1 MYMRRSLLSFTA
13 GLPFIIAPTQ
23 AQDGGQLYTL
33 YCSACH
39 GADGNGATGGQ
50 FPPLAES
57 PWVQGNAERA
67 IKIVLHGLHGPVEVK
82 GKTYNL
88 EMPPQGAALP
98 DDQIAA
104 ILTHVRASWGNK
116 ATAVSADQ
124 VKATRAAT
132 AARKE
137 HWTAEELLK
146 LHPLEN
152 AKPPVEKLISYYYK
166 GSFQSMPDFS
176 KLKPDA
182 VEEEPLGLV
191 DYSSYAKTDGFA
203 MMWEGE
209 IYTPDGKHEFYLDSD
224 DGSRLFIDGQ
234 LICEIKAI
242 GPAGRLVKKSVSL
255 KKGMHKFRVEYFE
268 FAGQEALSV
277 GMKQQGSN
285 GIKWFSKDKGNAQ
298 SKTWPEIMLAPAAD
312 RAVMYRNF
320 IQGTSARG
328 IGFGFPGEINMAYSA
343 DRFAPELLWTG
354 QFIDAGHHWTDRGVG
369 YEPPASE
376 DVTRISNKL
385 AYAFTEEAGTAWP
398 ATTTAAPNF
407 RGYKLD
413 SKGNPTFSVQIGN
426 QRFLDSYSVVS
437 GPTPAL
443 VRTIKPSG
451 EAAKPVSL
459 LLLSEHDLQAPTPQS
474 FQAGKVKVEVEG
486 GAVRYVAGHAILDLK
501 NSAITI
507 RYTWQ

>member
-1 MYMRRSLLSFTA
+1 MYMRRLLPVFLSLPLTFAPLS
-13 GLPFIIAPTQ
+13 

-50 FPPLAES
+50 FPPLAKS
-57 PWVQGNAERA
+57 PWVQGNAERS

-116 ATAVSADQ
+116 STPVSADQ
-124 VKATRAAT
+124 VKATRGAT

-152 AKPPVEKLISYYYK
+152 AKPPVENLISYYYK

-176 KLKPDA
+176 QLKPDA
-182 VEEEPLGLV
+182 VEEEPMGLV

-203 MMWEGE
+203 MMWEGKF
-209 IYTPDGKHEFYLDSD
+209 YTPDGKHEFCLDSD
-224 DGSRLFIDGQ
+224 DGARLLIDGQ
-234 LICEIKAI
+234 LVCEIKAI
-242 GPAGRLVKKSVSL
+242 GPAGRLVKKSVAL
-255 KKGMHKFRVEYFE
+255 KKGMHQFRVEYFE
-268 FAGQEALSV
+268 FAGEEALSV

-285 GIKWFSKDKGNAQ
+285 GIKWFSKDKGSAQ
-298 SKTWPEIMLAPAAD
+298 SKTWPEIMLTPSAD

-328 IGFGFPGEINMAYSA
+328 IGFGFSGEINMAYSA
-343 DRFAPELLWTG
+343 DRLAPELLWTG
-354 QFIDAGHHWTDRGVG
+354 KFIDAGHHWTDRGVG
-369 YEPPASE
+369 DEPPAGD

-385 AYAFTEEAGTAWP
+385 AYAFTEEAVTAWP
-398 ATTTAAPNF
+398 AGNPVAPSF

-413 SKGNPTFSVQIGN
+413 AKGNPTFLVQIGN
-426 QRFLDSYSVVS
+426 QRFLDSYAVVT
-437 GPTPAL
+437 GATPAL
-443 VRTIKPSG
+443 VRTITPSG

-459 LLLSEHDLQAPTPQS
+459 LLLSEHDLQAPTAQS

-486 GAVRYVAGHAILDLK
+486 GAVRYVTGNAILDLK

>member
-1 MYMRRSLLSFTA
+1 MRRLLPVFLSLPLMFAPLS
-13 GLPFIIAPTQ
+13 

-57 PWVQGNAERA
+57 PWVQGNAERS

-116 ATAVSADQ
+116 STPVSADQ
-124 VKATRAAT
+124 VKATRGAT

-152 AKPPVEKLISYYYK
+152 AKPPVENLISYYYK

-176 KLKPDA
+176 QLKPDA
-182 VEEEPLGLV
+182 VEEEPMGLV

-203 MMWEGE
+203 MMWEGKF
-209 IYTPDGKHEFYLDSD
+209 YTPDGKHEFCLDSD
-224 DGSRLFIDGQ
+224 DGARLLIDGQ
-234 LICEIKAI
+234 LVCEIKAI
-242 GPAGRLVKKSVSL
+242 GPAGRLVKKSVAL
-255 KKGMHKFRVEYFE
+255 KKGMHQLRVEYFE
-268 FAGQEALSV
+268 FAGEEVLSV

-285 GIKWFSKDKGNAQ
+285 GIKWFSKDKGSAQ
-298 SKTWPEIMLAPAAD
+298 SKTWPEIMLTPSAD

-343 DRFAPELLWTG
+343 DRLAPELLWTG
-354 QFIDAGHHWTDRGVG
+354 KFIDAGHHWTDRGVG
-369 YEPPASE
+369 DEPPAGD

-385 AYAFTEEAGTAWP
+385 AYAFTEETVTSWP
-398 ATTTAAPNF
+398 AGNPVAPSF

-413 SKGNPTFSVQIGN
+413 AKGNPTFLVQIGY
-426 QRFLDSYSVVS
+426 QRFLDSYAVVS
-437 GPTPAL
+437 GSTPAL
-443 VRTIKPSG
+443 VRTITPSG

-459 LLLSEHDLQAPTPQS
+459 LLLSEHDLQASTAQS

-486 GAVRYVAGHAILDLK
+486 GAVRYVTGNAILDLK